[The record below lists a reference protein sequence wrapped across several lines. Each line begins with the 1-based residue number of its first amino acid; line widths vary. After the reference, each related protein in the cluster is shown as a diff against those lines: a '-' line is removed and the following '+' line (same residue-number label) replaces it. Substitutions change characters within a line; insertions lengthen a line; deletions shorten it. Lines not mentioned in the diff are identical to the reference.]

1 MIDNIGRKIDYIRV
15 SVTDRCNLRCMY
27 CMPEDGVEMVSHN
40 EVLSFDEIV
49 RVIRLL
55 SNLGFEKVKITG
67 GEPLVRK
74 NLASL
79 VADIKDIS
87 GIRNVTLTTNGV
99 LLKSQIQD
107 LSHAGLDAVNVSLDT
122 LNPEVYKKITRRDEL
137 KRAKEGI
144 METLKYPS
152 VALKINCVPFN
163 MEGQNLWELTD
174 YAKNYGIHVRYIEMM
189 PIGFG
194 KEFTCLKEDEIIRL
208 LEKNIGKLVPY
219 EKKLGNGPCHYYEV
233 AGYPGKIGFISAVSH
248 KFCGDCNRVRLTATG
263 FLKNCLQYEYGNDIK
278 RLLRNGAGDGE
289 ITETLESTI
298 KSKPVSHSF
307 GQDNLSFE
315 NSHIMSQIGG

>member
-233 AGYPGKIGFISAVSH
+233 AGYPGKIGLI
-248 KFCGDCNRVRLTATG
+248 LTA
-263 FLKNCLQYEYGNDIK
+263 LSS
-278 RLLRNGAGDGE
+278 RL
-289 ITETLESTI
+289 
-298 KSKPVSHSF
+298 
-307 GQDNLSFE
+307 
-315 NSHIMSQIGG
+315 